1 MSDNQ
6 TRSQTTHWPYAV
18 LAYLL
23 LALALVGVALPGL
36 PTFPF
41 LLLAAWAASRGSRR
55 LHDWLYQ
62 HPRFGPGLTRWREQ
76 RAISA
81 RAKFLALGLL
91 ALSWLV
97 LWWRVRGGAMLMSLT
112 LLFALVALFLLTR
125 PEPTPPAAAERGAED

>member
-1 MSDNQ
+1 MPDNQ
-6 TRSQTTHWPYAV
+6 TRSRTTRWPYAV

-55 LHDWLYQ
+55 LHGWLYQ
-62 HPRFGPGLTRWREQ
+62 HPRFGPDLTRWREQ

-81 RAKFLALGLL
+81 RAKVTAIGLL

-97 LWWRVRGGAMLMSLT
+97 MWWRVRDGRVLVPLT
-112 LLFALVALFLLTR
+112 LLFTAVALFLLTR
-125 PEPTPPAAAERGAED
+125 PEPTDPGIAKSEANP